1 MRIKAEETMAI
12 VVDYQEKLMP
22 AINENEKLIKNSAI
36 LIKGLRELEIPIIV
50 SQQYTK
56 GLGETVD
63 EIAEALGEFKPFDKK
78 SFSLC
83 MDDEIL
89 KAICSTGRKNV
100 VICGAE
106 AHICVLQTAIDLL
119 EKGFNV
125 FFVED
130 CVGSRKDNDK
140 NMAVKRA
147 EKEGTFITTYEGV
160 LYELTQGAAN
170 PHFKAISKLTK

>member
-12 VVDYQEKLMP
+12 VIDYQEKLIP
-22 AINENEKLIKNSAI
+22 AINENEKVVHNTEI
-36 LIKGLRELEIPIIV
+36 LINGLKEFDIPIIV

-63 EIAEALGEFKPFDKK
+63 KIAQAVGDFTAFDKK
-78 SFSLC
+78 AFSLC
-83 MDDEIL
+83 LDNEIYS
-89 KAICSTGRKNV
+89 AIRKTGKKN
-100 VICGAE
+100 IILCGVE

-119 EKGFNV
+119 EKEYNV

-140 NMAVKRA
+140 QMALHRA
-147 EKEGTFITTYEGV
+147 EEEGAFITTYEAV
-160 LYELTQGAAN
+160 LYELTKSAADE
-170 PHFKAISKLTK
+170 HFKAVSKLTK